1 MNLLC
6 AFKIVFLI
14 KLSDPNLNEKLN
26 LLLTNPGAMAELYLQ
41 RRYDD
46 SVTSTNFKLKQ
57 GRRDTQYS
65 KKINE
70 CMQSMSFSRK

>member
-1 MNLLC
+1 
-6 AFKIVFLI
+6 
-14 KLSDPNLNEKLN
+14 
-26 LLLTNPGAMAELYLQ
+26 MAELYLQ